1 MDMDQLAAAADA
13 FAAQYADP
21 TAVPLH
27 HFRLFI
33 EVARL
38 EGRCSYRQLE
48 RGLSLNNSSVSRT
61 VNALGPEHRTGRPG
75 LNLLATYPDPQ
86 EGRRLVVSL
95 SPKGQALL
103 RQLQNL

>member
-1 MDMDQLAAAADA
+1 MELDQLAAAADA
-13 FAAQYADP
+13 FAAQHADP

-38 EGRCSYRQLE
+38 GGRCTYRQLE
-48 RGLSLNNSSVSRT
+48 NGLSLNNSSVSRT
-61 VNALGPEHRTGRPG
+61 VNALGPEHRNGKPG
-75 LNLLATYPDPQ
+75 LNLLTTFPDPQ
-86 EGRRLVVSL
+86 EGRRLIVAL
-95 SPKGQALL
+95 SPKGSALL